1 MSLPSLTPKRETS
14 PGSRER
20 TGLALQSF
28 GPLHPYPFLIPQ
40 RRSPEGL
47 PCFQVCADYRRQ
59 AQIARRS
66 STRFLH
72 FAAPVLR
79 SSQ

>member
-1 MSLPSLTPKRETS
+1 MNPASLTPKRETS

-20 TGLALQSF
+20 LARIQSGQPLQ
-28 GPLHPYPFLIPQ
+28 PYPFLIPQ

-59 AQIARRS
+59 AQIARRLS
-66 STRFLH
+66 VRSISH
-72 FAAPVLR
+72 AALQLAVTE
-79 SSQ
+79 